1 MSGDSCSRLLLV
13 LIAADY
19 GRVVELCKFMR
30 FLSRRL
36 RVANPNV
43 QPVALSG

>member
-1 MSGDSCSRLLLV
+1 MGVGGLNVACT
-13 LIAADY
+13 AADY